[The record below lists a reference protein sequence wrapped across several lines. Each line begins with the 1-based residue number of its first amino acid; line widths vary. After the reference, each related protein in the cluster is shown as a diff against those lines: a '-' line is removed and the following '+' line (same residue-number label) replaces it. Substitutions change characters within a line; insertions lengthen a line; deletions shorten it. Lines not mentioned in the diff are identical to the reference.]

1 MVLALNPATFAFL
14 PMAAAGCYL
23 LYKLWAPERGSNDGP
38 SIEIGERGTASSAPH
53 VKESA
58 LFNDSVPATIRV
70 ELPVAPIYPVEHL
83 PREVNYGVTAPLE
96 NPDAYESVTP
106 AFTTDIAG
114 GDPDEHDFSLDGL
127 FQEREVEAAAAVLEN
142 VSQSASLA
150 PEGTNDVPKDKKR
163 DKPKKKR
170 GLKNKVAQFPFDVR
184 AWEDPGTP
192 RSVARAQSRAERAE
206 KLQQLDETRAAV
218 SDAVSK
224 GGGSLVLANP
234 IEEQRE
240 MFADV
245 WQLAS
250 GEAPPEAVA
259 DGNDKATRR
268 SVERSAK
275 RAEREERKLEKLRA
289 KEDKKRSRETSEA
302 TKESY
307 IETEDP
313 WAPGVG
319 HEAFIDAPSE
329 VGAPEVWVET
339 EQPELPVTWDI
350 GEAPPE
356 AVADG
361 NDKAT
366 RRSVER
372 SAKRAEREE
381 RKLEKLRAKEDKKRS
396 RETSEATKESYIE
409 TEDPWAPGVGHEAF
423 IDAPSEVGA
432 PEVWV
437 ETEQP
442 ELPVTW
448 EIDGV
453 GAGMGEKA
461 TTWEA
466 AAAAVG
472 PLVPSA
478 TMISGDELL
487 ELGASI
493 VIGTEPGAGDGAFY
507 LPDGFDTVEETEPKR
522 RRIGRKKREAED
534 LGEIESVTDWAQGG
548 VVLDP
553 DEGVN
558 YQEYDIPEPI
568 PSRTIVL
575 FGENE
580 EI

>member
-1 MVLALNPATFAFL
+1 
-14 PMAAAGCYL
+14 MAAAGCYL

-339 EQPELPVTWDI
+339 EQPELPVTW
-350 GEAPPE
+350 
-356 AVADG
+356 
-361 NDKAT
+361 
-366 RRSVER
+366 
-372 SAKRAEREE
+372 
-381 RKLEKLRAKEDKKRS
+381 
-396 RETSEATKESYIE
+396 
-409 TEDPWAPGVGHEAF
+409 
-423 IDAPSEVGA
+423 
-432 PEVWV
+432 
-437 ETEQP
+437 
-442 ELPVTW
+442 

-580 EI
+580 ES